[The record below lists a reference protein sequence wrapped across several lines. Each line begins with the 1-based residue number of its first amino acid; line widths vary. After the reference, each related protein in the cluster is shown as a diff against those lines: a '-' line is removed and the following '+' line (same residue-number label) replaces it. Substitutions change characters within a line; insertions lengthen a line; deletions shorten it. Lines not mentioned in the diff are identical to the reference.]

1 MGIIMSPDDIFAAH
15 MWPWPDPLIKRDATG
30 RILFLNIAF
39 LNIYGG
45 RVEDWQGNVIAGWP
59 TPQAGPGSSRF
70 ETRIPSAEGELIYD
84 WIECT
89 MADGHALA
97 IARDVTSFVAPT
109 PPPPAEAPLPQMDMA
124 PPLTPPPLDVQPQAE
139 PVSGNFPANSS
150 FTDSIISNALGT
162 PELAP
167 QHAPQA
173 STHAHPETQTIID
186 TPAPIT
192 TQTDLAPA
200 SSVPTPLDSM
210 LDKNTSDFVQPA
222 QTQFAPPAAIDV
234 AAPHMEQVQDTAP
247 NAPASEPVSTPENM
261 TPEMPHIEPQNI
273 PTPPENAGNEPAAIP
288 ENTPERD
295 FERRALPI
303 ENDDAVLGNN
313 WRDAVIAKAVGATEN
328 ETDAGNAHTETN
340 VNTSVS
346 ATPEPN
352 GAPSAHRILLAE
364 DNAINALLTRT
375 LLEAEGCVVDVVE
388 DGLLA
393 VEAVKNA
400 AYDMIFMDMRM
411 PNMDGLEAT
420 RKIRALD
427 HRSKSLPIVAL
438 TANAFDDDRNAC
450 FDSGMNDFMTK
461 PVSAEELTE
470 MVATWMKSREDRLA
484 S

>member
-1 MGIIMSPDDIFAAH
+1 MS
-15 MWPWPDPLIKRDATG
+15 
-30 RILFLNIAF
+30 
-39 LNIYGG
+39 
-45 RVEDWQGNVIAGWP
+45 RVLW
-59 TPQAGPGSSRF
+59 
-70 ETRIPSAEGELIYD
+70 
-84 WIECT
+84 
-89 MADGHALA
+89 
-97 IARDVTSFVAPT
+97 
-109 PPPPAEAPLPQMDMA
+109 
-124 PPLTPPPLDVQPQAE
+124 LDVQPQAE

-247 NAPASEPVSTPENM
+247 NAPASEPVSTP
-261 TPEMPHIEPQNI
+261 
-273 PTPPENAGNEPAAIP
+273 
-288 ENTPERD
+288 RD